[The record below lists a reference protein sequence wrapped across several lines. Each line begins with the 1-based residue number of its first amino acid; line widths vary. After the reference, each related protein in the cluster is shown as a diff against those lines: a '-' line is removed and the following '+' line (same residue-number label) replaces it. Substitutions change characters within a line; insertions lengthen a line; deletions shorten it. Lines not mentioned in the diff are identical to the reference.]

1 MADESGWRAPS
12 LSLSPLSRVRLDEL
26 LQELLDR
33 VGQVSASRERLRA
46 LLDAVVGIGTDLD
59 LRSTLERIVAAACRL
74 TGARYAALGV
84 LGADRTL
91 TEFITHGLS
100 EQDRR
105 LIGEL
110 PRGHGVLGLLIED
123 PRPIRL
129 PDITAHPRAYGFPEH
144 HPPMH
149 SFLGV
154 PVRTRTTCAAGP
166 RSTAAAA
173 PSPPRSRTAPRW
185 PGPSPTERA
194 AHARVI
200 VIFFAVSVVQLMK
213 ARSMETSVNQSF
225 GSVSGGGESGVNVTG
240 KSPNSLP
247 FIRGV

>member
-59 LRSTLERIVAAACRL
+59 LRSTLGRIVAAACRL

-129 PDITAHPRAYGFPEH
+129 PDITAPPPAYGFPE
-144 HPPMH
+144 P
-149 SFLGV
+149 
-154 PVRTRTTCAAGP
+154 
-166 RSTAAAA
+166 
-173 PSPPRSRTAPRW
+173 
-185 PGPSPTERA
+185 
-194 AHARVI
+194 
-200 VIFFAVSVVQLMK
+200 
-213 ARSMETSVNQSF
+213 
-225 GSVSGGGESGVNVTG
+225 
-240 KSPNSLP
+240 
-247 FIRGV
+247 